1 MTVNNK
7 FITYPGNTTGRL
19 KAYQKIDVP
28 NQKVKRSNNKRKML
42 LVLTYTVSKSRTALD
57 LFFYFVENSGAS
69 SMQRRIIFLMFSKY
83 ESICRL
89 KLGNRDRRG
98 EAEAGEKINNR
109 THCLC
114 NTIVRQL

>member
-7 FITYPGNTTGRL
+7 FITYPGNTTGRF

-28 NQKVKRSNNKRKML
+28 NQKVKRSNNKRKCCWFL
-42 LVLTYTVSKSRTALD
+42 HTQSPSPGTALD

-83 ESICRL
+83 ESTCRL